1 MLISGDLDVKA
12 EGALL
17 ERHALP
23 HVELYIAGHHG
34 SARSS
39 SEELLQTIRPDTV
52 FISVGRN
59 SNYGLPSEKALKRL
73 EACGAAIY
81 RTDQCGNLEI
91 GR

>member
-1 MLISGDLDVKA
+1 SGDLDAKA
-12 EGALL
+12 ERALL
-17 ERHALP
+17 EHYHFP
-23 HVELYIAGHHG
+23 HIELYLAGHHG

-39 SEELLQTIRPDTV
+39 SEELLQAIRPDTV

-59 SNYGLPSEKALKRL
+59 NYGLPSEKTLKRL
-73 EACGAAIY
+73 ETCGAAVY